1 MVNSRTKGKAG
12 EREVVNMLKDA
23 GFDACRNLQQT
34 RDGGF
39 DIDGLKKVAIEVK
52 RSKVPLIN
60 KWWTQ
65 AVKQA
70 GDDKLPV
77 LAYRLDRQKWKVMVT
92 SDFLSK
98 DLPRSIT
105 LTLEWDDFIYYLREV
120 EDE

>member
-1 MVNSRTKGKAG
+1 MVNSRTKGKTG

-23 GFDACRNLQQT
+23 GFDAARNLDQV
-34 RDGGF
+34 RDGGH
-39 DIDGLKKVAIEVK
+39 DIVGISNVAIEVK
-52 RSKVPLIN
+52 RSKVLLLS

-65 AVKQA
+65 TVKQA
-70 GDDKLPV
+70 GDDKFPV
-77 LAYRLDRQKWKVMVT
+77 LAYRLDRQKWKVVVT

-120 EDE
+120 IDG